1 MNLFVPASSLPNPPT
16 TIPTDGFVKYGES
29 NYSLMKLKLEWH
41 EAEKYCKLHSSLIA
55 SILDPYSNAFAWMQ
69 MQKFNEPV
77 WIALN
82 SNLVRCWEH
91 VGTWCDWLIVIKY
104 DSLSVHSVG
113 YLLHA
118 RHCRAM
124 WKMWTWT
131 RPNLAR
137 TPVPSRIWQAG
148 DLCQKS
154 NKDLYSL
161 Y

>member
-1 MNLFVPASSLPNPPT
+1 MNLFVPDSSLPNPPT

-91 VGTWCDWLIVIKY
+91 VGLDVI
-104 DSLSVHSVG
+104 G
-113 YLLHA
+113 
-118 RHCRAM
+118 
-124 WKMWTWT
+124 
-131 RPNLAR
+131 
-137 TPVPSRIWQAG
+137 
-148 DLCQKS
+148 
-154 NKDLYSL
+154 
-161 Y
+161 